1 MPNWWMQWAERIALV
16 LAELWT
22 RSRSDDAGGA
32 GPGAAPPDHPAN
44 PSPDAPD
51 APPPPDPPR

>member
-22 RSRSDDAGGA
+22 RSSAAGT
-32 GPGAAPPDHPAN
+32 GPGAAPADRPASS
-44 PSPDAPD
+44 SPDAPD
-51 APPPPDPPR
+51 APPAPDANPP